1 MNKINEQ
8 GQIVDDNGVPI
19 KDHKGEIIV
28 VPLEYRYNYQEYQKK
43 NQSISRIKV
52 ELALQRLQLST
63 EGKLKSEV

>member
-28 VPLEYRYNYQEYQKK
+28 VPLEYRYNYQEYLKK
-43 NQSISRIKV
+43 DQSIGRIKV
-52 ELALQRLQLST
+52 ELALQGLQLST

>member
-1 MNKINEQ
+1 MLKIDLPLFIDIYKTKKRMNKINAQINEQ

-43 NQSISRIKV
+43 
-52 ELALQRLQLST
+52 RLVY
-63 EGKLKSEV
+63 G

>member
-43 NQSISRIKV
+43 DQSIGRIKV

-63 EGKLKSEV
+63 EDKLKSEV

>member
-28 VPLEYRYNYQEYQKK
+28 VPLEYRYNYQEYPKK
-43 NQSISRIKV
+43 DQSIGRIKV
-52 ELALQRLQLST
+52 KLALQRLQLSI